1 MNISCILNKKCV
13 TTNEQISLISL
24 FDNSS
29 REDSYSSLLLKLLK
43 VDEIKD
49 SSIPKMNAHKNPS
62 M

>member
-1 MNISCILNKKCV
+1 MNGAV
-13 TTNEQISLISL
+13 TTNEQISFISL

-29 REDSYSSLLLKLLK
+29 RQDSYPSLLLKLLK

-49 SSIPKMNAHKNPS
+49 SNIPKMNAHKNPS